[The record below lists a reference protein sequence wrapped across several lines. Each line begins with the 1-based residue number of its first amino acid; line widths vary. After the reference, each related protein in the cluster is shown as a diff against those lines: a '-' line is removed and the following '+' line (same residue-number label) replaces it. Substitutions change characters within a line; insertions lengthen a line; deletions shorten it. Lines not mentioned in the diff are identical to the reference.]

1 MSFLSVI
8 QASLLQEKIENF
20 IGTTEYNTQKNLIA
34 IVFSDEKSF
43 ENADAKID
51 ELKVLE
57 QLKRSGLLKLFYT
70 APVDL
75 TLSFFTQHNPVIF
88 MRVINET
95 LLSMGY
101 NYFITK
107 RVLKDTKGLLWEIGL
122 STEHVVD
129 PIYLAKRLELRGCFL
144 EKIEKK
150 SKNEWYYQINS
161 DHIEIQTQDMQ
172 MDTTTTLNK
181 PIKPYWIKVEGVSS
195 LSFRSKIADKWFPN
209 IVFFDTDLQVIKDYK
224 KHEVTNSLKIQVPQG
239 AKYAK
244 VNDIYTLDNIK
255 RGLSVYLKSKN

>member
-1 MSFLSVI
+1 MSII
-8 QASLLQEKIENF
+8 QASQLLQKIENF
-20 IGTTEYNTQKNLIA
+20 IGTTEYNTQKNLIE
-34 IVFSDEKSF
+34 ILFKDEQSF
-43 ENADAKID
+43 EDANANID
-51 ELKVLE
+51 ELKILE

-75 TLSFFTQHNPVIF
+75 TLSFFTQNNPIIF

-107 RVLKDTKGLLWEIGL
+107 KVLKDTKGLLWEIGL

-144 EKIEKK
+144 ERIEKK
-150 SKNEWYYQINS
+150 SKNEWYYRINS
-161 DHIEIQTQDMQ
+161 DNIEIQTQATQ
-172 MDTTTTLNK
+172 MDTTIGLSK
-181 PIKPYWIKVEGVSS
+181 PIKPYWIKVEGASS
-195 LSFRSKIADKWFPN
+195 VSFRSKIADKWFPN
-209 IVFFDTDLQVIKDYK
+209 IVFFDTHLQVIKEYK
-224 KHEVTNSLKIQVPQG
+224 KHEVTNSLKIRVPQG

-244 VNDIYTLDNIK
+244 INDIYTLDNIK